1 MTIVEAI
8 SRGMFI
14 VGYNDSTMNE
24 YISDNKIG
32 FIFDKNTKEKLNLL
46 DIVENYDHRK
56 RKAQLNYEKWTE
68 SKKKIIPMLKEETIR
83 IKKIHFFPL
92 FLIDDIKFLIK
103 KIFKINFYYY
113 Y

>member
-1 MTIVEAI
+1 
-8 SRGMFI
+8 MFPYQI
-14 VGYNDSTMNE
+14 M
-24 YISDNKIG
+24 K
-32 FIFDKNTKEKLNLL
+32 KLN
-46 DIVENYDHRK
+46 N
-56 RKAQLNYEKWTE
+56 
-68 SKKKIIPMLKEETIR
+68 KKIIPMLKEETIK